1 MPRPKVYDDGL
12 RRRLVARATKM
23 LAEGGPSNLGLRQVA
38 WAEGTS
44 TSAIYSM
51 FSDRAGLMHEVGR
64 EAGRSFL
71 AAQQA
76 VPVTDD
82 PYQDLLAHCHAYR
95 DWALENPA
103 LYQVL
108 LTPPALDMRLHG
120 PLPEAESA
128 DPIRKVITRLIDAG
142 TFPAVDTN
150 LILGLIWASIHG
162 FVSLEL
168 SHYYDPLPREQ
179 LDRMYE
185 TQVGMVA
192 RGWATA
198 AR

>member
-1 MPRPKVYDDGL
+1 
-12 RRRLVARATKM
+12 M
-23 LAEGGPSNLGLRQVA
+23 LAEHGPSGLALRQVA
-38 WAEGTS
+38 SAEGTS
-44 TSAIYSM
+44 TTAIYSM

-64 EAGRSFL
+64 EAERSFL

-76 VPVTDD
+76 VPVTED
-82 PYQDLLAHCHAYR
+82 PYRDLLALCNAYR
-95 DWALENPA
+95 GWALENPT

-128 DPIRKVITRLIDAG
+128 DPIRKVITRLIGAG
-142 TFPAVDTN
+142 TFPAVDAN

-168 SHYYDPLPREQ
+168 SRYYDPLPREQ

-185 TQVGMVA
+185 TQVEVVA
-192 RGWATA
+192 RGWARA
-198 AR
+198 VR